1 MRASTPTA
9 PERGPDPAS
18 TSDDWLSAL
27 TALLAVLL
35 TDVLAGRRAAEQL
48 DRFVTPAV
56 SLRVRHWARIAAG
69 RRRSHR
75 SAIGTAPQ
83 VRNVHAQR
91 SAIDA
96 FESAVVIEH
105 AGRVRAIAVRL
116 DHHDGAWVAT
126 DLAPP
131 EAGLPA
137 IRTSMLRHAPP
148 PRDAFDET
156 AGPDDD

>member
-1 MRASTPTA
+1 MRAVAPPA
-9 PERGPDPAS
+9 PEHGPDPAS
-18 TSDDWLSAL
+18 TSDDSLSGL
-27 TALLAVLL
+27 TSLLAVLL
-35 TDVLAGRRAAEQL
+35 TDVLAGRRSAEQL

-56 SLRVRHWARIAAG
+56 AMRVRHWARIAAG
-69 RRRSHR
+69 RRRSRR
-75 SAIGTAPQ
+75 SAIGIAPK

-91 SAIDA
+91 SAVDA

-105 AGRVRAIAVRL
+105 DGRVRAIAVRL
-116 DHHDGAWVAT
+116 DHHGGAWVAT

-148 PRDAFDET
+148 RRDAFDET
-156 AGPDDD
+156 TGPDDA